1 MDLEK
6 LNILLEI
13 NLSQRVVNSMINKL
27 GDLFVILLGV
37 LGIIILIGTILFAI
51 IGIAMGLKWLYK
63 SMERAIIRKWIIIW
77 RK

>member
-1 MDLEK
+1 
-6 LNILLEI
+6 
-13 NLSQRVVNSMINKL
+13 MINKL

-63 SMERAIIRKWIIIW
+63 SMERAIIRK
-77 RK
+77 